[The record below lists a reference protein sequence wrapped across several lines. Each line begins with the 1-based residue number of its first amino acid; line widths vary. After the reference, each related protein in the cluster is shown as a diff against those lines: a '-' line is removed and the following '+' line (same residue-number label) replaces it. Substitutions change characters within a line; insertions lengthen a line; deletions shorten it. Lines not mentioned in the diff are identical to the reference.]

1 MYVKLLSSYVCFF
14 QFFRILARGKLVTW
28 NWAGCQYKVVLRE
41 VFLSMLC
48 LWLIKG
54 WLVLQS
60 CLIYSFASRKRVS
73 WGYSFTSSNDLFGSS
88 WVTCKYMNTKI
99 CVSRLL
105 DCLSSQCRL
114 LLGRFFESLHQWQ
127 LKQWVLF
134 SRMQIKKYILCF
146 LLLLQVFFCNN
157 NGQNN
162 KKPESLT
169 SIPRRS
175 GPLP

>member
-1 MYVKLLSSYVCFF
+1 MFF

-28 NWAGCQYKVVLRE
+28 NWAGCQHKVVLRE

-99 CVSRLL
+99 CVSRLVN
-105 DCLSSQCRL
+105 SSQCR
-114 LLGRFFESLHQWQ
+114 FFSPFISDNWSSEYYLSGCRLRNGYCIFYYCY
-127 LKQWVLF
+127 KYYFVITMN
-134 SRMQIKKYILCF
+134 RIIKK
-146 LLLLQVFFCNN
+146 
-157 NGQNN
+157 QN
-162 KKPESLT
+162 PWY
-169 SIPRRS
+169 
-175 GPLP
+175 

>member
-1 MYVKLLSSYVCFF
+1 M
-14 QFFRILARGKLVTW
+14 TW
-28 NWAGCQYKVVLRE
+28 NGAGCQYKVVLRE

-99 CVSRLL
+99 RVSRLL
-105 DCLSSQCRL
+105 NCLSSQCRL
-114 LLGRFFESLHQWQ
+114 SLGRFLSPSISDNWSGGLYFPGCRLRNITCVCCCCF
-127 LKQWVLF
+127 KYYFVITMN
-134 SRMQIKKYILCF
+134 RIIK
-146 LLLLQVFFCNN
+146 N
-157 NGQNN
+157 
-162 KKPESLT
+162 PESLT
-169 SIPRRS
+169 LIPRRS
-175 GPLP
+175 GSLPQTNARIYFCQS

>member
-1 MYVKLLSSYVCFF
+1 MRLETYTHVCETLRSYVCFF
-14 QFFRILARGKLVTW
+14 NFSGFLQEAKLVTW

-105 DCLSSQCRL
+105 NCLCSQCRL
-114 LLGRFFESLHQWQ
+114 LLGRFLSPSISDDWSSGYYFPGCRLRNTYCAFCCCSY
-127 LKQWVLF
+127 KYYFVLT
-134 SRMQIKKYILCF
+134 MNIIIK
-146 LLLLQVFFCNN
+146 N
-157 NGQNN
+157 QN
-162 KKPESLT
+162 PWH
-169 SIPRRS
+169 
-175 GPLP
+175 